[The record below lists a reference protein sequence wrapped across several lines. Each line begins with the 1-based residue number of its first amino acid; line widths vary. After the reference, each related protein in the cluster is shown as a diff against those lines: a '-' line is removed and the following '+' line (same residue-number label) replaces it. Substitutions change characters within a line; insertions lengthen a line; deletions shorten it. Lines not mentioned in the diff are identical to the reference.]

1 MKLYCRILSDL
12 EGMLKIDV
20 KVNMAIG
27 NNGAQ
32 EILSKNASKDSI
44 TILTH
49 CNTGSLATA
58 GYGTALGV
66 IRSLHKMGKLSK
78 YSLFP

>member
-1 MKLYCRILSDL
+1 
-12 EGMLKIDV
+12 MLHKDV
-20 KVNMAIG
+20 ADNIAIG
-27 NNGAQ
+27 DLGAYD
-32 EILSKNASKDSI
+32 ILYNVPKDSAI

-78 YSLFP
+78 